1 MADVK
6 IVDIDGSQ
14 WNMKDQEAR
23 AKIAELETLVN
34 KLKTDTEVTELNDII
49 LGYGVRFIG
58 TVIKVGKKVTVSGNI
73 NVQEGFDSHVIKNL
87 PINKSMSNKDSI
99 IVWTNT
105 NAQYLGTSYAS
116 FDKGL
121 TEVSIT
127 IGSPS
132 SYPATG
138 QLCFSY
144 VTE

>member
-6 IVDIDGSQ
+6 TVDIDGSQ
-14 WNMKDQEAR
+14 WSMKDQEAR
-23 AKIAELETLVN
+23 NKIIELETLVN
-34 KLKTDTEVTELNDII
+34 KLKADTEVTELNDIV
-49 LGYGVRFIG
+49 LGHGVRFIG
-58 TVIKVGKKVTVSGNI
+58 TVIKVGKQVTVSGNI
-73 NVQEGFDSHVIKNL
+73 NVQEGFDPHIIKNL
-87 PINKSMSNKDSI
+87 PINKSASNKDSI

-105 NAQYLGTSYAS
+105 DTQNLGISYAS

-121 TEVSIT
+121 TEISLT
-127 IGSPS
+127 IGRPS